1 MPELKLLSAFDCV
14 SSVEKTLENAISNT
28 MLRLLAQPAKVEVVS
43 DYDDPM
49 SDLWFY
55 SELKNIRLPLILGVN
70 RLQWKSGGRA
80 LFDAAGEDHSD
91 DETTIASIQAIVTQ
105 IGAALANS
113 WGIDTGQELRYALI
127 ETTDERP
134 SDSTLHRA
142 LVKIGMPDR
151 TEINLAV
158 MIDRKLFS
166 HLGRGEQS
174 ATQPVPAAPSSKN
187 LDLLLDVEMPVSVSF
202 GKAQIALKDVIKLTT
217 GSIVELNRN
226 ISEPVDII
234 VNNCVIARGEVVVVD
249 GNFGVRIKD
258 VLSREVRLDK
268 LS

>member
-1 MPELKLLSAFDCV
+1 MTELKLLSAFDCV
-14 SSVEKTLENAISNT
+14 SSIEKTLENAISNT
-28 MLRLLAQPAKVEVVS
+28 MLRLLAQPAKVDVVS
-43 DYDDPM
+43 DYDDPT

-55 SELKNIRLPLILGVN
+55 SELKTIRLPLIFGVN
-70 RLQWKSGGRA
+70 RQQWKSSGRA
-80 LFDAAGEDHSD
+80 LLDAASEDHSD
-91 DETTIASIQAIVTQ
+91 DETTTASIQAIVTQ

-113 WGIDTGQELRYALI
+113 WGIETGQELRYALI
-127 ETTDERP
+127 ETKEERP

-142 LVKIGMPDR
+142 LVKIGMPDQ
-151 TEINLAV
+151 TQINLAV

-166 HLGRGEQS
+166 YLGSVSQS
-174 ATQPVPAAPSSKN
+174 GAQPAPSTPNSKN

-234 VNNCVIARGEVVVVD
+234 VKNCVIARGEVVVVD

-258 VLSREVRLDK
+258 VLSKEVRLDK